1 MKKLFLMF
9 LALIFIG
16 LLSAKVDLNTA
27 GMSELKQLPIS
38 EAQARDIYE
47 YRTFVKIF
55 DSIYDL
61 REIPS
66 IDQRTM
72 NKLKPLVVVS
82 VYTETDDVTLRRE
95 EISDLIERLDSNE
108 GASEGMADVWED
120 YLMTPQ
126 NVNRMHFNDFV
137 SLPNVSAVDAAAI
150 LKRVARGD
158 TIADTRDLRGTM
170 GLSYYGY
177 TNLRNYVYFKEP
189 PVKNRLMFDAQI
201 QYYTRYFEEGQY
213 DMLHEPFLPSD
224 YGNNWLTIPQDKRK
238 TYWGYFELDQ
248 VHPDITAKLRM
259 RYGNNLKMGI
269 MNYSPKAHDG
279 WQYMD
284 SEDFWN
290 SSKYYAGYENTK
302 IPWLDNTSLKMY
314 LGHYRATYGE
324 GLTMENTDFYSSRKT
339 GFGFS
344 KRIMG
349 ITPDLS
355 KASQYA
361 LRGAAV
367 ELANPYFNASFFV
380 SDDDKDGLAYINED
394 GSYVMRDEYGND
406 VFRDSDGKQYFMD
419 GATARYTYDDGS
431 AVSADKNKFFS
442 YITPSLPYDND
453 TMMEAEAYMNSSLY
467 PEVIPP
473 GSAYIPYQMQYINLA
488 ARKDAIR
495 EKLWGTH
502 LELSPIIGTRLGFTT
517 YTALYEDAHFVVPG
531 FNDLKNILLRD
542 SYNIPKIEKAM
553 NAEISNLY
561 GTQTDRYS
569 RDYRRVI
576 GFDGGTVLGNTAIQ
590 GEYAEMSKYGED
602 TKLGDDPKAY
612 LISSHTQFE
621 NLYFITLYRNYD
633 IGFDNPYSNSFSE
646 HERFNDT
653 ILEKNIYAL
662 SNPLISD
669 MYQNSNQSQPEKGLY
684 FETRYK
690 FNRYFTVG
698 RSYLD
703 LWERLADGRRSAR
716 FQSEL
721 EFRPLYQLAMRLRY
735 KNQVNRYDDT
745 AERGVSKTNEYTV
758 AIRTFL
764 SNRDFLELEYR
775 YNTVL
780 SPPYTSLTYPAQP
793 GNNTM
798 AAAQTLMTGDYIGV
812 NYTHNFTPSVKLQ
825 GSFLYWYGHGISHW
839 DWEDMEIDFMGER
852 GAKAWIAISSRI
864 SNNMYMNIKFRNKTY
879 QDKEVRIRQFNNPAD
894 EALEGQLTYAERVE
908 HSENTIRF
916 SLDYRF

>member
-1 MKKLFLMF
+1 MF
-9 LALIFIG
+9 LALIFVG
-16 LLSAKVDLNTA
+16 LLAAKVDLNTA
-27 GMSELKQLPIS
+27 SLSELRQLPIT

-47 YRTFVKIF
+47 YRTFVKIYE
-55 DSIYDL
+55 SIFDL
-61 REIPS
+61 RDIPS

-72 NKLKPLVVVS
+72 NKLRPLVVVS
-82 VYTETDDVTLRRE
+82 LYTETDDVALRRE
-95 EISDLIERLDSNE
+95 EIRYLIERLDSNE

-120 YLMTPQ
+120 FLMTPQ

-137 SLPNVSAVDAAAI
+137 SLPNVSAVDAVAI
-150 LKRVARGD
+150 LRRVARGD
-158 TIADTRDLRGTM
+158 TIADNRDLRNTL

-177 TNLRNYVYFKEP
+177 TNLRNYVYYREP
-189 PVKNRLMFDAQI
+189 PVKNRVMFDAQM

-213 DMLHEPFLPSD
+213 DMLREPFLPSD
-224 YGNNWLTIPQDKRK
+224 FGNNWLTIPQDKR
-238 TYWGYFELDQ
+238 TSYWGYFELDQ
-248 VHPDITAKLRM
+248 VQPDVLVKLRM
-259 RYGNNLKMGI
+259 RYGNNYKLGFMHH
-269 MNYSPKAHDG
+269 SPKAHKG
-279 WQYMD
+279 MQYMNA
-284 SEDFWN
+284 EDFMN
-290 SSKYYAGYENTK
+290 EGKYYAGYENTK
-302 IPWLDNTSLKMY
+302 LPGMNNTSLKLY

-324 GLTMENTDFYSSRKT
+324 GLVMENTDFYSARKT

-355 KASQYA
+355 RTQQYA
-361 LRGAAV
+361 LKGAAV
-367 ELANPYFNASFFV
+367 ELSNPKFGASFFV
-380 SDDDKDGLAYINED
+380 SQDDKDGIAYITED
-394 GSYVMRDEYGND
+394 GSYIMRDEFGND
-406 VFRDSDGKQYFMD
+406 VYTDASGAQYFMD
-419 GATARYTYDDGS
+419 GNIQRYQYDDGS
-431 AVSADKNKFFS
+431 TVRADKKKFFS
-442 YITPSLPYDND
+442 FVTPSLPYDNA
-453 TMMEAEAYMNSSLY
+453 TMLEAEAHMNASLY
-467 PEVIPP
+467 PASIPA
-473 GSAYIPYQMQYINLA
+473 GTNYVPYHMQYINLA
-488 ARKDAIR
+488 PRRDAIR

-502 LELSPIIGTRLGFTT
+502 LEVSPFIGTRLGFTT
-517 YTALYEDAHFVVPG
+517 YTALYDDAHFVVPSYR
-531 FNDLKNILLRD
+531 NLLPLLIRD
-542 SYNIPKIEKAM
+542 SYYHPKLQKAL
-553 NAEISNLY
+553 NAEISNMY
-561 GTQTDRYS
+561 ATQTDTYS

-576 GFDGGTVLGNTAIQ
+576 GFDGGTVLGNTSIQ
-590 GEYAEMSKYGED
+590 GEYAELSKYGD
-602 TKLGDDPKAY
+602 DFKLGDDPKAY

-621 NLYFITLYRNYD
+621 NLYFLTMYRNYD
-633 IGFDNPYSNSFSE
+633 VGFDNPYSNSFSE
-646 HERFNDT
+646 HERFDDT

-662 SNPLISD
+662 TNPLVSD
-669 MYQNSNQSQPEKGLY
+669 IFQNSNQSQPERGVY

-690 FNRYFTVG
+690 FNNYFTIG

-703 LWERLADGRRSAR
+703 LWERLTDGRRTAR

-721 EFRPLYQLAMRLRY
+721 EFRPLYQLGMRVRY

-745 AERGVSKTNEYTV
+745 ADRGVSKTNEYTM

-780 SPPYTSLTYPAQP
+780 SPPYTSLTNPAVP

-825 GSFLYWYGHGISHW
+825 GSFVYWYGHGISHW

-852 GAKAWIAISSRI
+852 GAKAWIAVSSRI

-879 QDKEVRIRQFNNPAD
+879 QDKEIRIRQYNDPNDPALD
-894 EALEGQLTYAERVE
+894 GQLTYSDRVE